1 MSYSNTATVQIP
13 VVVSGA
19 TGKMG
24 REIIKAIAKAPDMNL
39 VGAIGRQPL
48 GEDIGEV
55 VGIGELEIPVTNNL
69 EVVLAQAAQESQLP
83 VMIDVTHPS
92 IIYDNIRSA
101 IAYGVRPVVGT
112 TGLTEKQIA
121 DLALFADKASTGCI
135 IAPNFSVGVILM
147 QQAAIAAARYYQH
160 VEIIELH
167 HNQKADAPS
176 GTAIKTAQMLS
187 ELGQAFNPTSV
198 QEQEHLAGAR
208 GAVCGENIRIHSL
221 RLPGL
226 VARQE
231 IIFGAMGETLKIEH
245 NASDRTCYMAGVL
258 LCVRKVLALKSLVYG
273 LEKVLA

>member
-1 MSYSNTATVQIP
+1 MTNTQIP

-24 REIIKAIAKAPDMNL
+24 REIIKAIAQAPDMYL
-39 VGAIGRQPL
+39 VGALGRKHL

-55 VGIGELEIPVTNNL
+55 IGIGELEIPITDNL

-92 IIYDNIRSA
+92 IIYENIRSA
-101 IAYGVRPVVGT
+101 IAYGVRPIVGT
-112 TGLTEKQIA
+112 TGLNEKQID
-121 DLALFADKASTGCI
+121 DLAIFADKASTGCI

-147 QQAAIAAARYYQH
+147 QQAAIAAAKYFQH

-187 ELGQAFNPTSV
+187 ELGQSFNTAIV
-198 QEQEHLAGAR
+198 EEKEHLTGAR
-208 GAVCGENIRIHSL
+208 GASYGENIRIHSV
-221 RLPGL
+221 RVPGL

-231 IIFGAMGETLKIEH
+231 VIFGAIGETLKIEH

-258 LCVRKVLALKSLVYG
+258 LCVRKVLALKTLVYG
-273 LEKVLA
+273 LEKLL

>member
-1 MSYSNTATVQIP
+1 MTNAQIP

-24 REIIKAIAKAPDMNL
+24 REIIKAIAQAPDTYL
-39 VGAIGRQPL
+39 VGAIGRKHI

-55 VGIGELEIPVTNNL
+55 IGIGELEIPVTDNL
-69 EVVLAQAAQESQLP
+69 EVVLAQASQESQLP
-83 VMIDVTHPS
+83 VMVDVTHPS

-112 TGLTEKQIA
+112 TGLSEQQIA
-121 DLALFADKASTGCI
+121 DLAIFADKASTGCI

-147 QQAAIAAARYYQH
+147 QQAAIAAAKYFQH

-187 ELGQAFNPTSV
+187 
-198 QEQEHLAGAR
+198 
-208 GAVCGENIRIHSL
+208 
-221 RLPGL
+221 
-226 VARQE
+226 
-231 IIFGAMGETLKIEH
+231 
-245 NASDRTCYMAGVL
+245 
-258 LCVRKVLALKSLVYG
+258 
-273 LEKVLA
+273 